1 MFVLLEFHD
10 NYFFV
15 GIAAGL
21 LLVSSFVFLN
31 ALFTEKSKEW
41 SALYEQEENKNG
53 VSGRHEE
60 EFKVKIINGME
71 TMNRN
76 QTQIL
81 GELKSQ
87 KQMLQEEIKQLKS
100 EISSLSE
107 QQTVQTKTVVKYNKE
122 NAKQIALSEKKV
134 LQQAV
139 NDLKEVIVE
148 YSGRMVMAPVTNV
161 MENSNVS
168 FVEEVSKELPNVEE
182 MVIPEMPVELPTCE
196 EIVIP
201 EMPVELP
208 TGEEIVIPETMVEL
222 SMDEEIIV
230 PETTVELPMDEEM
243 LIPELPSMEELGL
256 EQEELDLP
264 VLEDIVV
271 PKPEPVDSDPNKM
284 MTPDDIAK
292 LLASMGM

>member
-1 MFVLLEFHD
+1 MYEDEEEDKVKKKAITGIFFILSCFAAMFVLLEFHD

-76 QTQIL
+76 QAQIL

-139 NDLKEVIVE
+139 NDLKEPGTYV
-148 YSGRMVMAPVTNV
+148 GTPA
-161 MENSNVS
+161 
-168 FVEEVSKELPNVEE
+168 ELMRKTKN
-182 MVIPEMPVELPTCE
+182 
-196 EIVIP
+196 
-201 EMPVELP
+201 
-208 TGEEIVIPETMVEL
+208 
-222 SMDEEIIV
+222 D
-230 PETTVELPMDEEM
+230 TV
-243 LIPELPSMEELGL
+243 
-256 EQEELDLP
+256 
-264 VLEDIVV
+264 
-271 PKPEPVDSDPNKM
+271 
-284 MTPDDIAK
+284 
-292 LLASMGM
+292 